1 MRKTCPSRG
10 PQGSAPAEPRVKF
23 SLKEQKMKKLFAFL
37 ATGAASLSAT
47 ALTFAATHGVPP
59 GAAIPPP
66 PMAHGSRDLALF
78 FSCTVIAAAF
88 AIGIGTIG
96 SGLGQG
102 NAVAKAVEGIARQ
115 PEAAGAIQ
123 TNMIIGLA
131 FIESLCIYALVVSLI
146 LLFANPLTPE
156 LVKLIQG

>member
-1 MRKTCPSRG
+1 M
-10 PQGSAPAEPRVKF
+10 
-23 SLKEQKMKKLFAFL
+23 KEQNMKKIFAFL
-37 ATGAASLSAT
+37 ATSAVSMSAA
-47 ALTFAATHGVPP
+47 ALTFAATHGAP
-59 GAAIPPP
+59 AAAAASP
-66 PMAHGSRDLALF
+66 AAAAAASGSGDAALF
-78 FSCTVIAAAF
+78 FSCTAIAAAF

-131 FIESLCIYALVVSLI
+131 FIESLCIYALVVALI

-156 LVKLIQG
+156 LMKLIKG